1 MSRILDLRPI
11 WSCFRLSLFEPNRV
25 RIQRDGRLKYPRGV
39 PLRVLSDLEIG
50 ERGVIVSLNLPPG
63 VENHLMYMGFVPDAQ
78 VKAVHRAPVGDP
90 TVYSV
95 DGMEIAL
102 RRETARMIQVGP
114 VRQVPTALREKR
126 EEFAGAIR

>member
-1 MSRILDLRPI
+1 MVLFALFS
-11 WSCFRLSLFEPNRV
+11 FRTQIMFEMGGSNIP
-25 RIQRDGRLKYPRGV
+25 GV
-39 PLRVLSDLEIG
+39 LPLRVLSDLEIG

-102 RRETARMIQVGP
+102 RRETAKMIQVGP
-114 VRQVPTALREKR
+114 VRQVPAALREKR